1 MFLKKRNK
9 SNLTSPDISDNLY
22 WILITGGSES
32 GQTNMLLNLS
42 KNQIPGIKRTYLFV

>member
-9 SNLTSPDISDNLY
+9 SNLTSPDIPDNLY
-22 WILITGGSES
+22 WILITGVSES